1 MLSRLTNAAC
11 GKLAIAVVL
20 TAVAGTA
27 GRAWAL
33 DLRRTVEVETTIQ
46 PGAGQAFV
54 LAVLRA
60 L

>member
-1 MLSRLTNAAC
+1 MLTRLTNADC
-11 GKLAIAVVL
+11 RKLAIAIVL

-27 GRAWAL
+27 GLGTAL
-33 DLRRTVEVETTIQ
+33 DLRRTVEVETTIR
-46 PGAGQAFV
+46 PGAGQAFI